1 MATATRLRTITL
13 PSIFSVLIV
22 AAALFGAAGRVDLPE
37 FWLYLAVL
45 AVFSAAATIA
55 IDPDL
60 AQERMRPGGQR
71 LPNTMLLIGGV
82 LPLLHLAAAG
92 LDRGRLHW
100 TDTVPATLQ
109 VAALLLFALGCLLVL
124 WAMHVNR
131 FFSSVARIQQ
141 DRGQHVVD
149 TGPYRI
155 VRHPGYA
162 AGLVLALTSG
172 VALGSWFAAA
182 LGWIGVPLLLRRTIA
197 EDRMLRAELPGY
209 AQYTAHVRYRLIPAL
224 W

>member
-1 MATATRLRTITL
+1 VMVV
-13 PSIFSVLIV
+13 FSVT
-22 AAALFGAAGRVDLPE
+22 
-37 FWLYLAVL
+37 
-45 AVFSAAATIA
+45 ATIA

-60 AQERMRPGGQR
+60 AQERMWPGGQR
-71 LPNTMLLIGGV
+71 LPSTMLLIGGL
-82 LPLLHLAAAG
+82 LPFLHFAAAG

-100 TDTVPATLQ
+100 TDTVPPLLQ
-109 VAALLLFALGCLLVL
+109 VAALVLFSLGCLVAL

-149 TGPYRI
+149 RGPYRI

-162 AGLVLALTSG
+162 AGLIVALTSG
-172 VALGSWFAAA
+172 VALGSWLAAA

-209 AQYTAHVRYRLIPAL
+209 AQYSAHVRYRLIPAL